1 MKRVRLIRHGES
13 AANVGLATQDHASIP
28 LTPRG
33 YEQALDVARSFS
45 SAPELIVVSPFARAQ
60 ITANATA
67 IAFPSATVETWP
79 VQEFTYLEPERCI
92 DTTVAQRKNWVDAY
106 WSKSDPAYCDGVGAE
121 SFSEFIA
128 RAQTFLNRLV
138 EHHEANVAVFSHGQF
153 MNAVAGLVERKPNML
168 NGQAMS
174 DWRSYEIEHH
184 VQNAGGFI
192 LSKMAS
198 DDAWALGK
206 RIALGP
212 FQ

>member
-79 VQEFTYLEPERCI
+79 VQEFTYLEPERC
-92 DTTVAQRKNWVDAY
+92 V
-106 WSKSDPAYCDGVGAE
+106 
-121 SFSEFIA
+121 
-128 RAQTFLNRLV
+128 
-138 EHHEANVAVFSHGQF
+138 
-153 MNAVAGLVERKPNML
+153 PNPWL
-168 NGQAMS
+168 
-174 DWRSYEIEHH
+174 
-184 VQNAGGFI
+184 
-192 LSKMAS
+192 
-198 DDAWALGK
+198 
-206 RIALGP
+206 
-212 FQ
+212 